1 MIQRR
6 DIEGV
11 QSKSGPWES
20 EGWETEGSGETGSAS
35 SVSSCSQT
43 LSFSAQPL
51 LMKGLYSFLFL
62 RPSPSPPFPF
72 LASNKLPQ
80 AGWLKTKEPYSVTVL
95 HTSSLNQGVSSI
107 ALRENP
113 VPAYL
118 LAFGHCLEV
127 SSIFWFINTPFQSL
141 PLSSHCFLLCV
152 SLC

>member
-1 MIQRR
+1 M
-6 DIEGV
+6 

-20 EGWETEGSGETGSAS
+20 EERETEGSGEIGSAS
-35 SVSSCSQT
+35 SVLSCSQT

-62 RPSPSPPFPF
+62 RRPHPPFPF
-72 LASNKLPQ
+72 LANNKLPQ
-80 AGWLKTKEPYSVTVL
+80 AGWLKTEEPYSVTVV
-95 HTSSLNQGVSSI
+95 HTSSLNQGVSSA

-113 VPAYL
+113 VHACL

-127 SSIFWFINTPFQSL
+127 SSMFWFINTPFQSL